1 MHPKDI
7 SIADYTYA
15 LPEERI
21 ALFPLQER
29 DASKLLI
36 YKEGNISED
45 RFCNISNHL
54 PANSLLVFNDTKV
67 IHARLEFFKANGAR
81 IEVFCLEPAGNISEY
96 ISVMAAKEKSVWKCF
111 VGGAAK
117 WKDEALEKDILI
129 SGQEVK
135 LYARKISQEGEV
147 YIIELSWEPAHF
159 SFAEIIDAAGKVPLP
174 PYIKRNVGVEDESR
188 YQTIF
193 ARQEGSVA
201 APTAGLHFSE
211 AVFEKLQ
218 QKNIQKA
225 YVTLHV
231 GAGTFKP
238 VKATTM
244 AGHEMHSE
252 YMDVSKKAIETII
265 ESNTIAA
272 VGTTSLRT
280 LESLYWL
287 GVKARL
293 KPSVQELN
301 IEQWDAYEETLINS
315 NLNKQ
320 EALQALLAW
329 MEKNG
334 RENIFTKTQLLITPG
349 YSFKIAD
356 ILITNFHQPQS
367 TLLLLVAAAIGKD
380 WEQLYDY
387 ALQNNFRFLS
397 YGDSNLILIKR

>member
-67 IHARLEFFKANGAR
+67 IHARLEFFKATGAR

-218 QKNIQKA
+218 QKNIKKA
-225 YVTLHV
+225 YLTLHV

-244 AGHEMHSE
+244 AGHEMHAE
-252 YMDVSKKAIETII
+252 YMDVSKKAIETILG
-265 ESNTIAA
+265 SNSIAA

-293 KPSVQELN
+293 MPDAQDLN

-315 NLNKQ
+315 NLNKE
-320 EALQALLAW
+320 EALQALLLW
-329 MEKNG
+329 LEKNG

-349 YSFKIAD
+349 YSFKVAD

-367 TLLLLVAAAIGKD
+367 TLLLLVAAVIGKD
-380 WEQLYDY
+380 WKQLYDY
-387 ALQNNFRFLS
+387 ALQNDFRFLS
-397 YGDSNLILIKR
+397 YGDSNLIFIKQ